1 MRRRDFIKVIVG
13 SAAAWPLVAR
23 AQQPAKRPLIG
34 MLAPGTRASNGQ
46 WYAALVDRL
55 RELGWIEGR
64 TVAFEYRFAEGR
76 PERFAEIATEFVNS
90 NVDVIVTGGNA
101 VSAVRQATS
110 TIPIVFALAVDP
122 VGSGFVN
129 SLSRPGGNVTGL
141 SLQGPD
147 LAGKRL
153 ELLRELAPGRRQLAI
168 LVNVGYPAAREELAQ
183 VQTAARALGLESA
196 VLEIRRAE
204 DIAPA
209 FDGAKG
215 RADVLYV
222 VSDALVT
229 SNLVPIT
236 KLALDAG
243 LPAIS
248 TSREFAVS
256 GGLIAYGPSY
266 PALFQRAADDVDKI
280 LRGAKPADIPVQ
292 QPTKFDLVINLKSV
306 KALGLTMPQT
316 LLATAD
322 EVIE

>member
-1 MRRRDFIKVIVG
+1 MRRREFILLLCG
-13 SAAAWPLVAR
+13 TAATWPPPLR
-23 AQQPAKRPLIG
+23 AQQRRPVIGFLGTVTQALWAKG
-34 MLAPGTRASNGQ
+34 V
-46 WYAALVDRL
+46 AAFEDQL
-55 RELGWIEGR
+55 REHGWIDGR
-64 TVAFEYRFAEGR
+64 TIKIIYRWAEGR
-76 PERFAEIATEFVNS
+76 PERFTEIATEFVNS

-110 TIPIVFALAVDP
+110 IIPIVFALAVDP

-141 SLQGPD
+141 SSQGPD

-153 ELLRELAPGRRQLAI
+153 ELLRELAPGGRRLAI
-168 LVNVGYPAAREELAQ
+168 LVNVGYPAAKEELAQ

-215 RADVLYV
+215 RADALYV
-222 VSDALVT
+222 VGEALVT
-229 SNLVPIT
+229 ANAVQIT

-248 TSREFAVS
+248 NYREFAAS
-256 GGLIAYGPSY
+256 GGLMAYGVDQNDMFRLAASY
-266 PALFQRAADDVDKI
+266 VDRI
-280 LRGAKPADIPVQ
+280 LRGDKPGELPVQ
-292 QPTKFDLVINLKSV
+292 APTRFEMALNLKAA
-306 KALGLTMPQT
+306 KALGLRVPSG
-316 LLATAD
+316 LIVAAD

>member
-1 MRRRDFIKVIVG
+1 MRRREFITLLGGATV
-13 SAAAWPLVAR
+13 WPLPLR
-23 AQQPAKRPLIG
+23 AQQQRPVIG
-34 MLAPGTRASNGQ
+34 FLGTVAQ
-46 WYAALVDRL
+46 ELWVKPVAAFEERL
-55 RELGWIEGR
+55 REHGWIDGR
-64 TVAFEYRFAEGR
+64 TIKIIYRWAEGR

-183 VQTAARALGLESA
+183 VQTAARAQGLESA
-196 VLEIRRAE
+196 VLEMRRAE

-209 FDGAKG
+209 FNGAKG
-215 RADVLYV
+215 RADALYV
-222 VSDALVT
+222 VGDALVT
-229 SNLVPIT
+229 ANVALIA

-243 LPAIS
+243 FPAIS
-248 TSREFAVS
+248 AYREFAVS

-266 PALFQRAADDVDKI
+266 PALFQHAADDVDKI